1 MRILAAW
8 DNEAEAELISTY
20 LGVDENEVTMT
31 TSPAEFR
38 SAIESGRPFE
48 IVLMT
53 IGLPD
58 AESAFEL
65 FSYLDQYSFA
75 FRMSRS

>member
-38 SAIESGRPFE
+38 SAIDDTFHKLLGERDEWVSSHNLTPS
-48 IVLMT
+48 
-53 IGLPD
+53 P
-58 AESAFEL
+58 A
-65 FSYLDQYSFA
+65 
-75 FRMSRS
+75 